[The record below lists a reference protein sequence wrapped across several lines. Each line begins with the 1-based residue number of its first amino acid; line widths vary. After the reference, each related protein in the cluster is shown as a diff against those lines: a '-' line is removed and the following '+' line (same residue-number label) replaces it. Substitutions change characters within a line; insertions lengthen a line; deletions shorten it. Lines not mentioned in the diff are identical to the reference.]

1 MFNRRLIH
9 YQPDFQ
15 RRRGG
20 TYKTY
25 ESPSPYFAGIRTIP
39 FRYKKLFLLG
49 RAPHLVFFHVK

>member
-15 RRRGG
+15 MRRGG

-49 RAPHLVFFHVK
+49 RAAHRLFF